1 MTEKKDRPEN
11 LRKNRTGLWL
21 IITGAVMIII
31 VLGVIG
37 FSWLRGIWQQ
47 PLGPSLGF
55 EETPTELSP
64 AVSITQLPEENPDTD
79 SPPPDPETTNAPDS
93 NPEDPTPVSLPT
105 FTPEAVCGSDPA
117 MILLAVGIDYRRG
130 TYTYGLADVIRIV
143 KVDFTIPRVA
153 VLSIPRDIWVEVPGI
168 SDHYGITHSK
178 LNQSYFYGTPAMG
191 YYDGPGGGAG
201 LLARTL
207 EQNFGVQ
214 PEHYGVVN
222 MNVLVDFI
230 DAIGGVNIYL
240 WEELDARES
249 PETEEQWKLYE
260 EGWNHLDGR
269 EAVYYARIRK
279 LKTPTDRIDRQ
290 TEILCAVKDKLLNP
304 RVLANIPEL
313 IGVFYDNVLTDL
325 SPAQITQLACL
336 TPYLSSEN
344 VLFARL
350 PSDELVAKSI
360 VNPNSQNNARTS
372 ILEVNRD
379 HIRQYIAD
387 FLAGTWP
394 PPPEESNQASS
405 NQGTTQQLCPVYP

>member
-1 MTEKKDRPEN
+1 MAEKSKREQKP
-11 LRKNRTGLWL
+11 LKSRTGLWMILSGALLLL
-21 IITGAVMIII
+21 IIVAAVT
-31 VLGVIG
+31 
-37 FSWLRGIWQQ
+37 FSWLWGVWQQ

-55 EETPTELSP
+55 ENTPTTAANP
-64 AVSITQLPEENPDTD
+64 VSITQLPGETND
-79 SPPPDPETTNAPDS
+79 SITPIPEQEATKATI
-93 NPEDPTPVSLPT
+93 PEASDPTPVSLPT
-105 FTPEAVCGSDPA
+105 FTPGSICGSDPS
-117 MILLAVGIDYRRG
+117 MVLLAIGIDYRRG

-153 VLSIPRDIWVEVPGI
+153 VLSLPRDIWVEVPGI

-207 EQNFGVQ
+207 DLNFGVQ

-222 MNVLVDFI
+222 MNVLVDII
-230 DAIGGVNIYL
+230 DAIGGVSIYL
-240 WEELDARES
+240 WEELDARET

-290 TEILCAVKDKLLNP
+290 TEILCAVKNKLLNP
-304 RVLANIPEL
+304 RILANVPDL
-313 IGVFYDNVLTDL
+313 ISVFYDNVLTDL

-336 TPYLSSEN
+336 VPYLSSEN
-344 VLFARL
+344 VVFARI
-350 PSDELVAKSI
+350 PSDEMRSTTI
-360 VNPNSQNNARTS
+360 INPNSNAKAY

-394 PPPEESNQASS
+394 PPPKENNEASS
-405 NQGTTQQLCPVYP
+405 NRGQTQQLCPVYP